1 MSEAVNVRSILLV
14 SLGGVLG
21 SLLRIFIGELVTNSR
36 TATLVANLL
45 GVALATFLLVLMERR
60 GTTNQR
66 HFWLP
71 GFCSGLTTFSAVALL
86 TLEPSDGGTMY
97 ISTTVIASL
106 AIIAIVMPI
115 ARRVIA
121 VRP

>member
-1 MSEAVNVRSILLV
+1 MSEAVNVRSISLV

-21 SLLRIFIGELVTNSR
+21 SLLRLFIGELITSSR

-60 GTTNQR
+60 GTPNQR

-71 GFCSGLTTFSAVALL
+71 GFCAGLTTFSALALL
-86 TLEPSDGGTMY
+86 TLEPSNGGTMY
-97 ISTTVIASL
+97 ISTSVIASL

-115 ARRVIA
+115 ARRVIS
-121 VRP
+121 VRT

>member
-1 MSEAVNVRSILLV
+1 MSQSVNVRSIFLV
-14 SLGGVLG
+14 SLGGILG
-21 SLLRIFIGELVTNSR
+21 SLLRFTISEIFDNSR
-36 TATLVANLL
+36 TATLIANLL
-45 GVALATFLLVLMERR
+45 GAAVATFLIVFMERR

-97 ISTTVIASL
+97 LSATVIASL
-106 AIIAIVMPI
+106 AIIASLMPI
-115 ARRVIA
+115 IRRVIP
-121 VRP
+121 VRS

>member
-1 MSEAVNVRSILLV
+1 MSEAVNVRSISLV

-21 SLLRIFIGELVTNSR
+21 SLLRFAIGEVFSNSR
-36 TATLVANLL
+36 TATLIANLL

-71 GFCSGLTTFSAVALL
+71 GFCAGLTTFSALALL
-86 TLEPSDGGTMY
+86 TLEPSNGGTMY

-115 ARRVIA
+115 ARRVIS

>member
-1 MSEAVNVRSILLV
+1 MSQSVNVRSISLV

-21 SLLRIFIGELVTNSR
+21 SLLRFTISEFFDNSR
-36 TATLVANLL
+36 TATLIANLL
-45 GVALATFLLVLMERR
+45 GVAFATFLIVFMERH
-60 GTTNQR
+60 GSTNQR

-97 ISTTVIASL
+97 LSATVIASL
-106 AIIAIVMPI
+106 AIIAILMPI
-115 ARRVIA
+115 VRKVIQ
-121 VRP
+121 VRT